1 MTEKVET
8 LHAAGFLIS
17 EANGNR
23 SRDNGILVSGQN
35 LLAGAVLGRTVSA
48 GTITGAAAAGNTGN
62 GTITGL
68 TVGGGAKVGVYKA
81 QCTEPGANVG
91 TFEVEDPDGVI
102 IGKAIVPAAFA
113 GAINFTIN
121 DGGTDFAVGD
131 TFEITVSQL
140 TVKHKVLAPAGTDGS
155 QFAAGILVSDTDATA
170 ADKAIAVIARQCEV
184 NGNELGYPGGIT
196 AAQKDLAIA
205 QLTALGILV
214 RL

>member
-23 SRDNGILVSGQN
+23 SRDNGILVTGQN
-35 LLAGAVLGRTVSA
+35 LLAGAVLGKTTSA

-68 TVGGGAKVGVYKA
+68 TVGGGAKPGVYRA
-81 QCTEPGANVG
+81 ICVEPGANVG
-91 TFEVEDPDGVI
+91 TFEIEDPDGVI
-102 IGKAIVPAAFA
+102 VGRVSVPTAFT
-113 GAINFTIN
+113 GPINFTIN
-121 DGGTDFAVGD
+121 DGAADFITGD
-131 TFEITVSQL
+131 LFEITVSQL
-140 TVKHKVLAPAGTDGS
+140 TQKFKVLAPAGTDGS
-155 QFAAGILVSDTDATA
+155 QIAAGVLLSDTDATA
-170 ADKAIAVIARQCEV
+170 ADKAIAVIARHCEV
-184 NGNELGYPGGIT
+184 NGNELTYPGGIT
-196 AAQKDLAIA
+196 AAQKDIAIA

>member
-17 EANGNR
+17 EANGNL
-23 SRDNGILVSGQN
+23 SRDNGILVTGQN
-35 LLAGAVLGRTVSA
+35 LLAGAVLGKTVSA
-48 GTITGAAAAGNTGN
+48 GTIAGAAAAGNTGN

-91 TFEVEDPDGVI
+91 TFEVEDPDGTI
-102 IGKAIVPAAFA
+102 IGKAVVAVGFT

-121 DGGTDFAVGD
+121 DGATDFISGD

-140 TVKHKVLAPAGTDGS
+140 TAKYKVLAPAGTDGS
-155 QFAAGILVSDTDATA
+155 QIAAGILLSDTDASA
-170 ADKAIAVIARQCEV
+170 ADKAIAVAARQCEV
-184 NGNELGYPGGIT
+184 NANELGYPGGIT
-196 AAQKDLAIA
+196 ATQKDLAIA
-205 QLTALGILV
+205 QLAALGILV
-214 RL
+214 RP